1 MHIKFLKHGTGSGQ
15 RAIDYLLGDL
25 DHSGKVRAGV
35 RVVRG
40 HPQQLADVIDSLSFV
55 HRYTSGVIAW
65 GPEDRPTDDQL
76 GQLIDDFEKVAF
88 AGLDAERY
96 CWSVIEHRDEQGA
109 VHLHVLSARVDL
121 ETGKSLNIAP
131 PGWQKSFDPLRD
143 YYNFKYGWTRPD
155 DPSRARVLQP
165 GFRGLKDAAA
175 IRQGL
180 EMEPDPRL
188 VITDF
193 LLSRIELG
201 LIENREDILA
211 SLSEIAEVSRHGK
224 NYISI
229 KPEGFDRA
237 IQLKGVIYDKQFSA
251 AAFREAKTEAA
262 GGSATSRGIDSE
274 RADAANKQLQ
284 HTTKRR
290 AVYNAQRYSSGS
302 AVSEHSGSADELG
315 PSGKTARAEG
325 QFQKLHVD
333 QWVVERVFTPW
344 DCGHFLLVKP
354 VSLTKTSAM
363 ASGLP
368 MGPRHGLRPGNS
380 GASQW
385 GISSGYTRQAKSRSA
400 ICFDSEQQEISD
412 GDRNPDSAVSEDSA
426 DRSAVQPAR
435 NAFDRAIAAAE
446 RSAAEIGRASGK
458 LNAANKQLAAVVA
471 ERISRGCQIDMQ
483 ATAERSSTP
492 LEPPAP
498 QRLAPPASTKDPG
511 Q

>member
-35 RVVRG
+35 RVLRG
-40 HPQQLADVIDSLSFV
+40 HPQQLADVIDSLNFV

-121 ETGKSLNIAP
+121 ETGRSLNIAP

-143 YYNFKYGWTRPD
+143 YYNFKHGWTRPD

-180 EMEPDPRL
+180 DIEPDLRG
-188 VITDF
+188 VITEF
-193 LLSRIELG
+193 LLNRIELG

-211 SLSEIAEVSRHGK
+211 SLSEIAEVSRYGK

-229 KPEGFDRA
+229 KPEGFDHA
-237 IQLKGVIYDKQFSA
+237 IQLKGAIYDAQFSA
-251 AAFREAKTEAA
+251 SAFRETQAEAA

-274 RADAANKQLQ
+274 RAEAAYAELQ
-284 HTTKRR
+284 HAIKRR
-290 AVYNAQRYSSGS
+290 TEYNAQRYSSGS
-302 AVSEHSGSADELG
+302 AVGERPSSAAAVGSSGR
-315 PSGKTARAEG
+315 TARAGEH
-325 QFQKLHVD
+325 FQKLHID
-333 QWVVERVFTPW
+333 QWGVARVFTPW
-344 DCGHFLLVKP
+344 DCGPLLLVQP
-354 VSLTKTSAM
+354 VATAEASAN

-368 MGPRHGLRPGNS
+368 MGSGLGSGAGNS
-380 GASQW
+380 GAADGS
-385 GISSGYTRQAKSRSA
+385 ISAGYTRQAKSRSA

-412 GDRNPDSAVSEDSA
+412 ADRNPDPAFSENSA

-446 RSAAEIGRASGK
+446 RSAAEIDRASRK

-483 ATAERSSTP
+483 ATAESSSTP
-492 LEPPAP
+492 LE
-498 QRLAPPASTKDPG
+498 PPASTKDPG